1 MDPNPD
7 LPQRAVRRH
16 RRGLRIA
23 AAVALPIL
31 LLGAVL
37 LLSDRFRNAPDFY
50 DPVRAALVEADLHL
64 QQSYDYQEDLV
75 AQLHKAHR
83 ELEAAIG
90 YLQDAENA
98 SPRDKRTID
107 ALQVRLKALE
117 DTEQTEG
124 LYPAELHRTYRGLT
138 EEIEALA
145 RRYQDHR

>member
-1 MDPNPD
+1 
-7 LPQRAVRRH
+7 
-16 RRGLRIA
+16 
-23 AAVALPIL
+23 
-31 LLGAVL
+31 VL

-107 ALQVRLKALE
+107 ALQARLKALE

-124 LYPAELHRTYRGLT
+124 LSPAELHRTYRGLT
-138 EEIEALA
+138 EEIEALV